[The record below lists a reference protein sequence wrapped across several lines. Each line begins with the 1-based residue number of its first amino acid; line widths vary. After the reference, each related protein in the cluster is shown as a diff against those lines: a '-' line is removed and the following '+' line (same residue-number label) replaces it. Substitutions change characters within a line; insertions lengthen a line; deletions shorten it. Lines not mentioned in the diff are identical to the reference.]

1 MASEILWHTPF
12 HIVSLFAV
20 TILSLFV
27 LFIFVYSFQVFFIS
41 ILHNFSKLR
50 FTRTAHIF
58 IFKNWH
64 FNPPVQH
71 FCLFTCSV
79 LTNVV
84 FITVSLQLLD
94 EGKNGQEESAY
105 QQARPS
111 CGIGSISS
119 QTCKWTCC
127 ISILNILKIMS
138 FCSIADPGIIK
149 NSFLKSCLVWLTQVS
164 RSELWKNNFLF
175 RT

>member
-1 MASEILWHTPF
+1 MKKKWRQKSCDTLPF
-12 HIVSLFAV
+12 TLF
-20 TILSLFV
+20 LYLQLPFCHFLCFSYL
-27 LFIFVYSFQVFFIS
+27 S
-41 ILHNFSKLR
+41 ILFKFFLLVYYTIFPSCVLPVLPTFLFSLL
-50 FTRTAHIF
+50 ALQP
-58 IFKNWH
+58 
-64 FNPPVQH
+64 PPVQH

-119 QTCKWTCC
+119 QTCKWTCY

-149 NSFLKSCLVWLTQVS
+149 NSFL
-164 RSELWKNNFLF
+164 
-175 RT
+175 